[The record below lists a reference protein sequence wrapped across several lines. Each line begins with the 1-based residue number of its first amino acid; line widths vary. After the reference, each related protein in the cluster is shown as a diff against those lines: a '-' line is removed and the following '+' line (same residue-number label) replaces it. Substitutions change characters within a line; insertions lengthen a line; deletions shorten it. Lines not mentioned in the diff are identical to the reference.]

1 MFFPEDPVK
10 ALSEL
15 NAYKNAPIRP
25 KTNTMSYSEKVEA
38 RNQRKSQD
46 QQMNSLLSQ
55 GTQT

>member
-1 MFFPEDPVK
+1 MFFPEDGEK

-25 KTNTMSYSEKVEA
+25 STDTMSYSEKVEA
-38 RNQRKSQD
+38 RRQQKSQD
-46 QQMNSLLSQ
+46 QQMNMLLSQ